1 MMQLFIIHVGYYDY
15 DVGMYELHTQFLIP
29 ALSAA
34 EAKAKT
40 MAKDI
45 FQAKKMHIDGI
56 QEVNQVDGYAITLHA
71 AANYASNRIYN
82 YNEIK
87 AL

>member
-1 MMQLFIIHVGYYDY
+1 MQLFIIHVGYYDY
-15 DVGMYELHTQFLIP
+15 DVGMYELHTQFLVP

-40 MAKDI
+40 MTKDI

-56 QEVNQVDGYAITLHA
+56 QEINQVDGYSITLQPTD
-71 AANYASNRIYN
+71 NQASNKIYS

-87 AL
+87 EL

>member
-1 MMQLFIIHVGYYDY
+1 
-15 DVGMYELHTQFLIP
+15 MYELHTQFLVP

-40 MAKDI
+40 MTKDI

-56 QEVNQVDGYAITLHA
+56 QEINQVEGYAITLQSTDKHT
-71 AANYASNRIYN
+71 NNKIYS

-87 AL
+87 EL

>member
-1 MMQLFIIHVGYYDY
+1 
-15 DVGMYELHTQFLIP
+15 
-29 ALSAA
+29 
-34 EAKAKT
+34 

-56 QEVNQVDGYAITLHA
+56 QEINQVEGYAIILQSTDNH
-71 AANYASNRIYN
+71 ASNKIYS

-87 AL
+87 VL

>member
-1 MMQLFIIHVGYYDY
+1 MQLFIIHVGYYDY
-15 DVGMYELHTQFLIP
+15 DVGMYELHTQFLVP

-34 EAKAKT
+34 EAKAKA

-56 QEVNQVDGYAITLHA
+56 QEINQVEGYAITLQPTDNH
-71 AANYASNRIYN
+71 SNNKIYS

-87 AL
+87 EL